1 MRRVRAILSATGVL
15 GLALLAPGV
24 PFDPPSPFGFGTA
37 LRPPDT
43 ERSEPPLGPWPTAR
57 YRATRATSSAQERG
71 SFKSGASTVAVYT
84 TVTDAEGQLVPD
96 LGRDD
101 FEVYDNG
108 KRQPISIF
116 TSDLQPIT
124 PVMMLD
130 RSASMLANFTLVE
143 RAAGS
148 FIDRLLPG
156 DKARIGSFS
165 DRIQLD
171 PREFTS
177 DQGALRVILRTE
189 LQPAGPTP
197 LWNAVGVGMTALLHQ
212 EGRRVVLV
220 FTDGV
225 DRPLGG
231 GRNVSLGEAIKRA
244 EHEDVMVYGIGLA
257 SSFGRGFG
265 RRGGGRG
272 IGQRGGP
279 RENKP
284 DPGLRKLALASGGG
298 YFELTSTRDLAA
310 TFARVADELHRQYL
324 IGFEPQKLD
333 GKAHSLEVR
342 VKGDGLVARA
352 RKSYIAAR

>member
-1 MRRVRAILSATGVL
+1 MRAPIPGVIVLALL
-15 GLALLAPGV
+15 GLAA
-24 PFDPPSPFGFGTA
+24 
-37 LRPPDT
+37 
-43 ERSEPPLGPWPTAR
+43 
-57 YRATRATSSAQERG
+57 ATVAQEKG
-71 SFKSGASTVAVYT
+71 PFKSGASTVAVYT
-84 TVTDAEGQLVPD
+84 TVMDPSGQLVPD

-108 KRQPISIF
+108 KPQPISVF
-116 TSDLQPIT
+116 TSEVQPIKV
-124 PVMMLD
+124 VMMLD

-148 FIDRLLPG
+148 FVDRLLPA

-171 PREFTS
+171 PREFTN

-197 LWNAVGVGMTALLHQ
+197 LWNAVGVGMTALLRQ

-225 DRPLGG
+225 DRPLTG
-231 GRNVSLGEAIKRA
+231 GRNVSLGDAIRRA

-257 SSFGRGFG
+257 SRFGGRGIG
-265 RRGGGRG
+265 RRGGGMG
-272 IGQRGGP
+272 GAVQRGGQL
-279 RENKP
+279 ENKP

-298 YFELTSTRDLAA
+298 YFELTSTRDLAS

-324 IGFEPQKLD
+324 IGFVPQKLD
-333 GKAHSLEVR
+333 GKAHDLEVR
-342 VKGDGLVARA
+342 VKRDGLVARA
-352 RKSYIAAR
+352 RKSYVAAR